1 MGWQFAGRAVMHYES
16 IRLKPG
22 TTCRLNEISTLPQH
36 KNWEKESAIQRI
48 TENAEVVADL
58 ARRLYADDRRAILLI
73 LQGMDTSGKDSTIRT
88 IMHGINPQS
97 CQVTSFKVP
106 SEEELDHDFLW
117 RIHRAVPRK
126 GNIGIFNRS
135 HYEDVLVVRVHN
147 IVPTE
152 VWSKRFEQINH
163 FEKLLAE
170 TGTIVL
176 KCFLHISKDEQRKR
190 LQDRIDDPQEHW
202 KFNPRD
208 LDERKLWS
216 DYQRA
221 YEDAIT
227 HCNTEH
233 APWHIVPSDKKWCR
247 NVIVSD
253 LLRHTLQAL
262 DPQYPPAV
270 QKYQGLKVE

>member
-1 MGWQFAGRAVMHYES
+1 MQYDA
-16 IRLKPG
+16 IQIKPG
-22 TTCRLNEISTLPQH
+22 STCRLDEISTLPPH
-36 KNWEKESAIQRI
+36 KSWEKAQAIQRI
-48 TENAEVVADL
+48 EDNAQIVADL

-106 SEEELDHDFLW
+106 SAEEADHDFLW
-117 RIHRAVPRK
+117 RVHRAVPRK

-135 HYEDVLVVRVHN
+135 HYEDVLVVRVHQL
-147 IVPTE
+147 VSSET
-152 VWSKRFEQINH
+152 WSKRYEQINH
-163 FEKLLAE
+163 FEKLLVE
-170 TGTIVL
+170 TRTIVL
-176 KCFLHISKDEQRKR
+176 KCFLHISKEEQRSR
-190 LQDRIDDPQEHW
+190 LQDRIDDPKEHW

-208 LDERKLWS
+208 LDERKLWP

-227 HCNTEH
+227 QCNTDH

-253 LLRHTLQAL
+253 LLRRTLEQL
-262 DPQYPPAV
+262 DPQFPPAV